1 MRAIRLNEFGPAENL
16 RYEEVATPQPGPG
29 EVRIAVAAAGVHLVD
44 VMLRSGRTQGPFPQP
59 ELPVI
64 LGREVAGTVD
74 VVGAG
79 VDPALVGR
87 RVVAHLGNRNGG
99 YAEFAIIDDQALL
112 PLPDG
117 VPAEIAVA
125 MVGTGRTAL
134 GILDVAA
141 ITAEDV
147 VLVTAAAGGLG
158 TLLVQAAHGL
168 GALVVGAAGGAAK
181 VEAARASGADIAV
194 DYTAADWAA
203 SVREELAGRPVTVVL
218 ESVGG
223 EIGGDALDLL
233 AKGGRL
239 VTFGWS
245 SGDAIADL
253 DTRAAAAGVAVEN
266 PLGPRMANRPGGF
279 KALAES
285 ALAAAAAGE
294 LRPAVTTF
302 ALAEAAAAHTALAGR
317 QTVGKVVLLS

>member
-16 RYEEVATPQPGPG
+16 RYEEVATPEPGPG

-59 ELPVI
+59 ELPAT

-74 VVGAG
+74 AVGAG

-112 PLPDG
+112 PLSDG

-168 GALVVGAAGGAAK
+168 GAVVVGAAGGAAK

-253 DTRAAAAGVAVEN
+253 DARAAAAGVAVEN

>member
-16 RYEEVATPQPGPG
+16 RYEEVATPEPGPG

-59 ELPVI
+59 ELPAT

-74 VVGAG
+74 AVGAG

-112 PLPDG
+112 PLPDA

-168 GALVVGAAGGAAK
+168 GAVVVGAAGGAAK

-253 DTRAAAAGVAVEN
+253 DTRAAVAGVAVEN

>member
-16 RYEEVATPQPGPG
+16 RYEEVATPEPGPG

-44 VMLRSGRTQGPFPQP
+44 VMLRSGRTQDPFPQP
-59 ELPVI
+59 ELPVT

-74 VVGAG
+74 AVGAG

-87 RVVAHLGNRNGG
+87 RVVAHLGNGNGG

-158 TLLVQAAHGL
+158 TLLVQAAHAL
-168 GALVVGAAGGAAK
+168 GAVVVGAAGGAAK

-302 ALAEAAAAHTALAGR
+302 ELSEAAAAHTALAGR
-317 QTVGKVVLLS
+317 QTVGKVVLLP